1 MIKFE
6 VLLTETDIKNFI
18 KHKMNLKSKK
28 TILPFLTHLICAIIL
43 VFANFFYDFGIVG
56 WLAAAAFFA
65 VFGFNIYKIYNTYQK
80 VLVKNLDIVNKN
92 RKFFIDQ
99 HVLSILCDSN
109 SDFCGR
115 YPIYDLK
122 SCIKSLNCWSLMLI
136 ILNKC
141 YNGIGYKFNFKLN
154 YYLRIGGNSYE

>member
-6 VLLTETDIKNFI
+6 VSLNEADIKNFI

-65 VFGFNIYKIYNTYQK
+65 VFGFNMYKIYSTYQK

-115 YPIYDLK
+115 YPLYDLK
-122 SCIKSLNCWSLMLI
+122 NCVKSSQ
-136 ILNKC
+136 
-141 YNGIGYKFNFKLN
+141 Y
-154 YYLRIGGNSYE
+154 YYLTFNPKIYIIIPRKFLDASQDTELSNIFKCA

>member
-28 TILPFLTHLICAIIL
+28 TILPFLTHLICAIIV

-65 VFGFNIYKIYNTYQK
+65 FFGFNMYKIYNTYQE

-122 SCIKSLNCWSLMLI
+122 SCIKSS
-136 ILNKC
+136 K
-141 YNGIGYKFNFKLN
+141 Y
-154 YYLRIGGNSYE
+154 YYLTFNPKVYIIIPRRFLDASQDTELSNIFKCTL

>member
-6 VLLTETDIKNFI
+6 VSLNEADIKNFI

-28 TILPFLTHLICAIIL
+28 TILPFLIHLTCAIIL
-43 VFANFFYDFGIVG
+43 VFANFFYDFGIIG

-65 VFGFNIYKIYNTYQK
+65 VFGFNMYKIYSAYQK

-115 YPIYDLK
+115 YPLYDLK
-122 SCIKSLNCWSLMLI
+122 SCIKSPQ
-136 ILNKC
+136 
-141 YNGIGYKFNFKLN
+141 Y
-154 YYLRIGGNSYE
+154 YYLTFNPKIYIIIPRKFLDASQDTELSNIFKCA

>member
-6 VLLTETDIKNFI
+6 VSLNEADIKSFI

-28 TILPFLTHLICAIIL
+28 TILPFLIHLICAMTL

-65 VFGFNIYKIYNTYQK
+65 VFGFNMYKIYNTYQK

-99 HVLSILCDSN
+99 HVLNILCDSN

-115 YPIYDLK
+115 YPLHDLK
-122 SCIKSLNCWSLMLI
+122 SCVKSPQ
-136 ILNKC
+136 
-141 YNGIGYKFNFKLN
+141 Y
-154 YYLRIGGNSYE
+154 YYLTFNPKIYIIIPRKFLDASQDTELSNIFKCT